1 MRYLRAL
8 HNGDPSGM
16 RGTLSPRWEVCVSE
30 DGRVW
35 GESLIGDSARMLPEE
50 FRIEDYET
58 LFDIPQEFR
67 HKNLLIGRSAPH
79 YEDVI
84 VSLVAPGG
92 HRECTF
98 LMSQLPESSRLRAGL
113 QSVGD
118 QIRRLTEPAAGGNA
132 G

>member
-8 HNGDPSGM
+8 HSGDPSGTS
-16 RGTLSPRWEVCVSE
+16 GTRSPGWEVCISE

-35 GESLIGDSARMLPEE
+35 GELLTGNSARMLPDE
-50 FRIEDYET
+50 FRIEDYESF
-58 LFDIPQEFR
+58 FDIPQEFR

-84 VSLVAPGG
+84 VSLVAQGG

-98 LMSQLPESSRLRAGL
+98 LMSQ
-113 QSVGD
+113 V
-118 QIRRLTEPAAGGNA
+118 
-132 G
+132 